1 MSVFSNKKTLPK
13 SILSSPIKATT
24 AKTTTATLTESS
36 WNKSPTNRGVR
47 KTTTFLSAES
57 KKPNKWNIFR
67 SKHAGEGLT
76 MAQLSARY
84 HKQNDSDS
92 NSEDSEDDEEEDSED
107 DEEED
112 GEDDSGDEDYD
123 PDNHDKKKRK
133 KRNEK
138 IAGHATLAALGI
150 YAISQLVKW
159 TKGII
164 ADTADWVGK
173 SLIIFAALFASLK
186 AYDNYFL
193 RFKSYRTLSKLDD
206 EKLNEKINELS
217 SQLCWWGNEK
227 IVGFNFRPQCPLIK
241 AEYEKAIKIRNNR
254 KEKAKEDKKI
264 RNKATGA
271 YNDLKNKIPKSQVP
285 SIVSE
290 RIRDELLDDINFCKL
305 MIQTAEQESE
315 YKPTTDDFIKLSGKF
330 NMYQKWWEIKVPITQ
345 AESYLREK
353 EMLLIANDGKSVNC
367 MFHNYRYATLQEKS
381 KILGMAFIYC
391 AELHV
396 NKVTTW
402 IAIDAELR
410 NEIQTLDERHS
421 KLKGNFKVKWMD
433 EPIGRAKKIGIYSE
447 LQVLKPKPEMSY
459 DDMMKIPLSTIEQ
472 SLEYLNET
480 YISKLPDEMKTT
492 FENIKINSDYFQC
505 YRTFGMMASFKLI
518 KAANESAE
526 AMKEIRN
533 EIDNNKADVT
543 KIIRK
548 QKQIMEFYSLCTGAH
563 IILRS
568 DNLSEDF
575 IMQICDESE
584 RAFNNPLKL
593 AKFIT
598 EIYEKD
604 KPKQEKKTHSKQL
617 SVNKQLSVI
626 EDKPGKYMPTGETKE
641 DSEVLSSEEKEKEKD
656 GPAVG
661 DIINGFK
668 SMGDYKGKV
677 VQGEVT
683 RIHTHPK
690 NQGKVTIKF
699 QNEKGETVELKY
711 VTPNHL
717 VKKRVKKRLGDK
729 RVKTRKVKKYSAKK
743 GSNRVD
749 NILTI

>member
-1 MSVFSNKKTLPK
+1 MDEMKLDELKQMASELGLSDDDVAEFGNRSKKNTY
-13 SILSSPIKATT
+13 IKAIL
-24 AKTTTATLTESS
+24 AYNNKYNDASS
-36 WNKSPTNRGVR
+36 
-47 KTTTFLSAES
+47 
-57 KKPNKWNIFR
+57 
-67 SKHAGEGLT
+67 
-76 MAQLSARY
+76 
-84 HKQNDSDS
+84 
-92 NSEDSEDDEEEDSED
+92 SEDSEDDEEEDSED

-112 GEDDSGDEDYD
+112 GEDDEEEE
-123 PDNHDKKKRK
+123 PDNHGKKKRK

-159 TKGII
+159 TKGIV

-173 SLIIFAALFASLK
+173 SLIMFAALFASLK

-271 YNDLKNKIPKSQVP
+271 YNDLKYQIPKSQVP

-315 YKPTTDDFIKLSGKF
+315 YKPTTDDFIELSGKF

-367 MFHNYRYATLQEKS
+367 MFHNYRYATLQQKS

-533 EIDNNKADVT
+533 AIDNNKADVK
-543 KIIRK
+543 KILRK
-548 QKQIMEFYSLCTGAH
+548 EKQMMEFYVLCTDAH

-617 SVNKQLSVI
+617 PAI
-626 EDKPGKYMPTGETKE
+626 EDKPGT
-641 DSEVLSSEEKEKEKD
+641 
-656 GPAVG
+656 AVG

-668 SMGDYKGKV
+668 SRGDYKGKV